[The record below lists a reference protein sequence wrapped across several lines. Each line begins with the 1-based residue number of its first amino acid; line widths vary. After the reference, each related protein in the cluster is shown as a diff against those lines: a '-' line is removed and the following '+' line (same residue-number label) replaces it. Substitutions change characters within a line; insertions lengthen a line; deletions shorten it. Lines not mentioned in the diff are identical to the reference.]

1 MTKPIALTF
10 EAGGD
15 PTICNQMLNVL
26 SIMQTTATIFLAGNW
41 SEQYPELVR
50 RMSAEGHEFGNHSYS
65 HPDLTQCDDQQVR
78 EELRRTDAII
88 TQLTGQRAFP
98 WFRPPYDAIDERIR
112 QIALDEGYQLV
123 QRSAL
128 DGGHWPGE
136 TTPEL
141 VQSRSLENAFEG
153 AVLTYHLDSPNTLVV
168 LPHVLESL
176 RAADFEFARLSQLPS
191 VSERPERCAD
201 FANLEI
207 NPGYLQVLKRLSRA
221 WSMNVVEFGARANAP
236 IDIPLPIV
244 ATGSS
249 SLSLLTSKGVT
260 EWQPASKSDRY
271 LLVMAGAPECS
282 FRTCDDTTVRVRA
295 VGSPGDLILW
305 SAGYEFRTGLSQQS
319 WIMLIFE

>member
-26 SIMQTTATIFLAGNW
+26 SIMQTPATIFLAGNW

-50 RMSAEGHEFGNHSYS
+50 RMSAEGYEFGNHSYT
-65 HPDLTQCDDQQVR
+65 HLDLTQCDDEQVR
-78 EELRRTDAII
+78 EELRRTDAVI

-112 QIALDEGYQLV
+112 QIAISEGYRLV

-141 VQSRSLENAFEG
+141 VQRRSLENAFDG

-168 LPHVLESL
+168 LP
-176 RAADFEFARLSQLPS
+176 QII
-191 VSERPERCAD
+191 ER
-201 FANLEI
+201 
-207 NPGYLQVLKRLSRA
+207 
-221 WSMNVVEFGARANAP
+221 
-236 IDIPLPIV
+236 
-244 ATGSS
+244 
-249 SLSLLTSKGVT
+249 
-260 EWQPASKSDRY
+260 
-271 LLVMAGAPECS
+271 
-282 FRTCDDTTVRVRA
+282 
-295 VGSPGDLILW
+295 
-305 SAGYEFRTGLSQQS
+305 
-319 WIMLIFE
+319 